1 MTEPLKLLSIEDL
14 LASKFN
20 FFIPAY
26 QRGYRWR
33 AEQVKLLIQDIQQ
46 YIDDNNRVSI
56 QDKCPYYSLQAIVVK
71 EKGSCNNLEVI
82 DGQQRLTTILI
93 ILQAYNTFFYKEFLK
108 FFHKDFLK
116 LALQQGLNSTSIIDD
131 SLFTVEYET
140 RNKSSEWLS
149 EITNAYLNDDNSDN
163 SEELEKLGKEN
174 SDYYH
179 FVEAFKTA
187 IDSLKDFKA
196 DSDSKLY
203 DFIKTLKKNS
213 FFIWYNISQTD
224 ASDSEVDIFDRLN
237 ATKIAL
243 NNAELIKAIF
253 LQESHFGAETHKR
266 NQLAIDWDG
275 IEKRLQDPSFWGF
288 IYSTRHHYKYETHIE
303 YIFDLLKG
311 KTKDKEDDFHFTF
324 NAYYNEYIKSNDKL
338 KYVEECWEEV
348 NETMLMLEEWYNDKT
363 CYHYI
368 GYLLE
373 YGDVQA
379 AAINELATKLEVD
392 VTEVKETCKCL
403 AYKVVDNQLFVG
415 ECVDKIINSITKKH
429 DNKNKVDFKQSITI
443 PILKELLQGYS
454 KRERYKKLKD
464 LIKDSLTG
472 VEAHKQFYK
481 HSGNNLEQLLFLLNI
496 ETEERRKSDTARF
509 SFSEYKKID
518 NDPGWNLEHVAS
530 NTDYVPTYE
539 EKDKLAYS
547 LLEYFTG
554 IKKSDDIDDEKYKK
568 SIELIED
575 SKEKALCDEILGILQ
590 IKENNEENINKIKT
604 IYNNVLD
611 FFCSDKDDFKYNIE
625 YTGGKKNVHEKDF
638 IWNFALLNAS
648 TNKSY
653 GNDIY
658 PLKRKRI
665 ISDEESVYTPICT
678 RAMFEKAYSKKL
690 NNLMAWTRTDA
701 YDYWNYI
708 CDTLK
713 EFLPDGFNK
722 LPFN

>member
-1 MTEPLKLLSIEDL
+1 MAEPLKLLSIEDL

-46 YIDDNNRVSI
+46 YIDD
-56 QDKCPYYSLQAIVVK
+56 KCPSYSIQAIVVK
-71 EKGSCNNLEVI
+71 EKDSYTSLEVI

-93 ILQAYNTFFYKEFLK
+93 ILQALYTLEYIPSLK
-108 FFHKDFLK
+108 QQLRIPSDELLK
-116 LALQQGLNSTSIIDD
+116 YGFNPIPIIKP
-131 SLFTVEYET
+131 SLYSVDYET
-140 RNKSSEWLS
+140 RVESQIWLR
-149 EITNAYLNDDNSDN
+149 EITEAFLKDDNGA
-163 SEELEKLGKEN
+163 ELDKLKNRN

-179 FVEAFKTA
+179 FVEAFETA
-187 IDSLKDFKA
+187 FSVFE
-196 DSDSKLY
+196 SFSKESRQKLPVFV
-203 DFIKTLKKNS
+203 DTLMKNS

-253 LQESHFGAETHKR
+253 LQESHFGNKTHKR
-266 NQLAIDWDG
+266 NQLAIDWDR

-288 IYSTRHHYKYETHIE
+288 IYSTQHPYKYETHIE
-303 YIFDLLKG
+303 YIFDLLQR
-311 KTKDKEDDFHFTF
+311 KTKDEEDNFHFTF
-324 NAYYNEYIKSNDKL
+324 NAYYNEYIRYIESKDKL

-373 YGDVQA
+373 YGDIQA
-379 AAINELATKLEVD
+379 ATIKELATKLKVD
-392 VTEVKETCKCL
+392 VTEVKETCECL
-403 AYKVVDNQLFVG
+403 GYKDADNQLFVG
-415 ECVDKIINSITKKH
+415 ECVDEIISSITKKY
-429 DNKNKVDFKQSITI
+429 DNKNKVDLKKSITI
-443 PILKELLQGYS
+443 PILKELLQGCS
-454 KRERYKKLKD
+454 KHERNEKLKA
-464 LIKDSLTG
+464 LIRNSLTD
-472 VEAHKQFYK
+472 VKAHNQFYK

-554 IKKSDDIDDEKYKK
+554 IKKSDDIEKYRE
-568 SIELIED
+568 SIKLIED
-575 SKEKALCDEILGILQ
+575 SKEKELCDDILGILQ
-590 IKENNEENINKIKT
+590 IKENNEENINEIKKIYT
-604 IYNNVLD
+604 NVLE

-690 NNLMAWTRTDA
+690 KNLMAWTRTDA

-713 EFLPDGFNK
+713 EFLPNPSEFK
-722 LPFN
+722 LPFNYNKHNI

>member
-1 MTEPLKLLSIEDL
+1 MAEPLKLLSIEDL

-46 YIDDNNRVSI
+46 YIDD
-56 QDKCPYYSLQAIVVK
+56 KCPSYSIQAIVVK
-71 EKGSCNNLEVI
+71 EKDSYTSLEVI

-93 ILQAYNTFFYKEFLK
+93 ILQALYTLEYIPSLK
-108 FFHKDFLK
+108 QQLRIPSDELLK
-116 LALQQGLNSTSIIDD
+116 YGFNPIPIIKP
-131 SLFTVEYET
+131 SLYSVDYET
-140 RNKSSEWLS
+140 RVESQIWLR
-149 EITNAYLNDDNSDN
+149 EITEAFLKDDNGA
-163 SEELEKLGKEN
+163 ELDKLKNRN

-179 FVEAFKTA
+179 FVEAFETA
-187 IDSLKDFKA
+187 FSVFE
-196 DSDSKLY
+196 SFSKESRQKLPVFV
-203 DFIKTLKKNS
+203 DTLMKNS

-311 KTKDKEDDFHFTF
+311 KTKDEEDSFHFTF
-324 NAYYNEYIKSNDKL
+324 NAYYNEYIKYIESKDKL
-338 KYVEECWEEV
+338 KYVKECWEEV
-348 NETMLMLEEWYNDKT
+348 NETIFMLEEWYNDKT

-373 YGDVQA
+373 YGDIQA
-379 AAINELATKLEVD
+379 ATIKELATKLKVD
-392 VTEVKETCKCL
+392 VTEVKETCECL
-403 AYKVVDNQLFVG
+403 GYKDADNQLFVG
-415 ECVDKIINSITKKH
+415 ECVDEIISSITKKY
-429 DNKNKVDFKQSITI
+429 DNKNKVDLKKSITI
-443 PILKELLQGYS
+443 PILKELLQGCS
-454 KRERYKKLKD
+454 KHERNEKLKA
-464 LIKDSLTG
+464 LIRNSLTD
-472 VEAHKQFYK
+472 VKAHNQFYK

-554 IKKSDDIDDEKYKK
+554 IKKSDDIEKYRE
-568 SIELIED
+568 SIKLIED
-575 SKEKALCDEILGILQ
+575 SKEKELCDDILGILQ
-590 IKENNEENINKIKT
+590 IKEDNEDNINKIKT

-625 YTGGKKNVHEKDF
+625 YKGGKKNVHEKDF

-690 NNLMAWTRTDA
+690 KNLMAWTRTDA

-713 EFLPDGFNK
+713 EFLPNPSEFK
-722 LPFN
+722 LPFNYNKHNI